1 MTTLRFPAVLALT
14 LALAACSGGG
24 DTGSD
29 AVSEEHAGPERS
41 GPTESSAGLPAGD
54 IRRGEAMAV
63 EPKGGCITCHGV
75 DGNVPV
81 VEGVPAE
88 NHPPMLGGQY
98 EDYLS
103 QAMQYYRDGVRNHA
117 IMSGQA
123 QKLTDQQIADLAAY
137 YASRPSKLTDLSHM

>member
-1 MTTLRFPAVLALT
+1 MTTLRLPAVLALT
-14 LALAACSGGG
+14 FALAACSGGDAQQPHATTSDSG
-24 DTGSD
+24 DHTS
-29 AVSEEHAGPERS
+29 
-41 GPTESSAGLPAGD
+41 SSAGLPAGD

-98 EDYLS
+98 EDYLA
-103 QAMQYYRDGVRNHA
+103 QAMQRYRDGVRNHA